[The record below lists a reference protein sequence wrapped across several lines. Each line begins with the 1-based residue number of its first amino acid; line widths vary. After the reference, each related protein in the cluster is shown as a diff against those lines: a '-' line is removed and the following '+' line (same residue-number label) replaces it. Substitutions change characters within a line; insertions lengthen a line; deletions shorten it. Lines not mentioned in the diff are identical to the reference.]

1 MTRSHDSTGQGDKHS
16 FYQRHLLAEALCGHS
31 LWRDIQHAA
40 GELPGPIVF
49 KDELRA
55 LRSKL
60 GKSHE
65 DQWIERL
72 TALGVQVVEIGQTG
86 SDEERE
92 ERTLAAIKQG
102 AEAVHGGRISHGRWN
117 GEPDLLIRSDVIRR
131 LTGHATASSSTPQP
145 TSIGAHRYEAADV
158 KLSGEL
164 AVTALLQV
172 ALYAEL
178 IDAIQGIAVTDRRE
192 HQMHFFLGSAKEEAH
207 ASTLSPELKGLRSL
221 SAASFGAYTRRH
233 MQRVELAWDANG
245 DQLPQEPEPV
255 KYCDRCSWER
265 NCDAVWRDKR
275 DLVLVSGLR
284 KDERRALR
292 ATGIST
298 VGELAVA
305 GDTAERAIPVKDRRE
320 HLMRQAD
327 LQEKSLDL
335 PEPLSELRPPTRGI
349 FEREEVRRG
358 FAALPSPAALNIYM
372 DFERY
377 DFNEREEGGLETK
390 TVLTGFVVNG
400 PNLVAAS
407 GSYAH
412 SLAEIPSQEERL
424 FVDFVEQ
431 LSITIAIAE
440 SDGTVEVGAEVP
452 VFHFSPFEPS
462 TFRRL
467 VDEYGIGQEVY
478 DRLRWVDLRD
488 ITVRVA
494 TIGVER
500 YSLKELEQITKFT
513 RTIPLKEVKLP
524 AIAYF
529 KYLVAEDPEE
539 KQSNLDT
546 LRGYN
551 EDDCRSLI
559 ALHAW
564 LESIRAAYGEQFPD
578 TEWGPL
584 PSPRKEKKNTEKAL
598 KMQAEY
604 AALQLRLK
612 AAEAAHRERIKVCE
626 SEENAAGAEWHRWCA
641 DLAGFYARERV
652 ASFMD
657 KMHTYQAPGHSLH
670 DEPKAIGHLRREDD
684 GSYSFPPQLVTL
696 EPDDKVEAIVG
707 AEIIEGSITTLDLA
721 SCKVWVNW
729 GEYSPKEHPTSII
742 EGDTFYGT
750 GPEEA
755 MADFSEAALLGPDAV
770 PLVTRQLLYR
780 VSPTCLTAIDAAMP
794 GSDRGLEAAKQ
805 IQAGDVL
812 VVQGPPGTGKSHL
825 GGRIISALV
834 QRGDSVAVTTQSHA
848 AYQIPIRESGVAV
861 QQVRIAQ
868 RGSPIWKQVSGEKL
882 GDWIRDQSGAVSGG
896 TRYTFSH
903 VAVADA
909 FDVLIVDE
917 AGQYSMADLVGI
929 SRCAK
934 KVILLGDPQQLPMVT
949 QGHHPPGPSG
959 ISTMS
964 HWLGDDVQTVQP
976 ADGVFLERTYRLHP
990 GIADFIGDTFYEGR
1004 LTAALPEQERQAVTL
1019 DGESAPLGPLL
1030 YLNVD
1035 HSHEGA
1041 WSLEEAE
1048 RIAEFVHTLVT
1059 RGTITH
1065 RDGSTTRFSSA
1076 AQEVDEDPLLASD
1089 PDILIIAPYSAQVE
1103 RIEYALGERMNRAD
1117 GVDLR
1122 PYVRIQTVDKAQG
1135 DQAHV
1140 VIYSMTRASVQ
1151 GARHGADFVLSANRF
1166 NVAVSRARALAV
1178 AVASPK
1184 LLDEVPSSLKHVRS
1198 LNPFAAFL
1206 ENSI

>member
-1 MTRSHDSTGQGDKHS
+1 MADATKMADQT

-31 LWRDIQHAA
+31 LWRDIQHAS

-55 LRSKL
+55 LRSAL

-72 TALGVQVVEIGQTG
+72 TALGVKVVEIGQTG

-92 ERTLAAIKQG
+92 ARTLAAIKQG

-131 LTGHATASSSTPQP
+131 LTGHATASTSTPKP
-145 TSIGAHRYEAADV
+145 TSVGAHRYEAADV

-164 AVTALLQV
+164 ALTALLQV

-207 ASTLSPELKGLRSL
+207 ASTMSPELKGLRSL

-233 MQRVELAWDANG
+233 MQRVEAAWDANG

-292 ATGIST
+292 AAGIST

-305 GDTAERAIPVKDRRE
+305 GDSAERAIPVKDRRE

-412 SLAEIPSQEERL
+412 SLAETPSEEERL

-431 LSITIAIAE
+431 LSITIASAE

-529 KYLVAEDPEE
+529 KYLVAEDSEE

-578 TEWGPL
+578 TEWGSL
-584 PSPRKEKKNTEKAL
+584 PSPRKEKKTTERAL
-598 KMQAEY
+598 KAQADS
-604 AALQLRLK
+604 AALQLRLQT
-612 AAEAAHRERIKVCE
+612 AEAAHRECIKVCE
-626 SEENAAGAEWHRWCA
+626 ESEDMVGAEWHRWCA
-641 DLAGFYARERV
+641 DLTGFYGREGAADFMNRMRAFV
-652 ASFMD
+652 AS
-657 KMHTYQAPGHSLH
+657 GHSLY
-670 DEPKAIGHLRREDD
+670 DEPKAIGHLKREDD
-684 GSYSFPPQLVTL
+684 GSYSFPKQLVTL
-696 EPDDKVEAIVG
+696 APTNKVEAVIG
-707 AEIIEGSITTLDLA
+707 AQLVEGVISSIDMV
-721 SCKVWVNW
+721 SCKVWIDW
-729 GEYSPKEHPTSII
+729 GEFNPQEHPTSVIKAR
-742 EGDTFYGT
+742 DHYGNAL
-750 GPEEA
+750 EVA
-755 MADFSEAALLGPDAV
+755 MADFSEAALNGSEAV
-770 PLVTRQLLYR
+770 PPAVKNLLYR
-780 VSPTCLTAIDAAMP
+780 NPPVTLKQLDSNTS
-794 GSDRGLEAAKQ
+794 GSDRGLAAAINLQ
-805 IQAGDVL
+805 PGEVL
-812 VVQGPPGTGKSHL
+812 VVQGPPGTGKSVL
-825 GGRIISALV
+825 AGRVISSLLA
-834 QRGDSVAVTTQSHA
+834 RGENVAIATQSHE
-848 AYQIPIRESGVAV
+848 AYQIPIRAAAVLPQNVRVAKPNH
-861 QQVRIAQ
+861 
-868 RGSPIWKQVSGEKL
+868 PIWKHLSGAKL
-882 GDWIRDQSGAVSGG
+882 GDWIIDQSGVVCGG
-896 TRYTFSH
+896 SFLTFTHPSH
-903 VAVADA
+903 EDA
-909 FDVLIVDE
+909 FDTLIIDE
-917 AGQYSMADLVGI
+917 AGQYSLADLVSIG
-929 SRCAK
+929 RCAK
-934 KVILLGDPQQLPMVT
+934 KFILLGDPQQLPMVI

-959 ISTMS
+959 LSTMA
-964 HWLGDDVQTVQP
+964 HWLGDDVQTVQQV
-976 ADGVFLERTYRLHP
+976 DGVFLERTYRLHP
-990 GIADFIGDTFYEGR
+990 EIADFIGDTFYEGR
-1004 LTAALPEQERQAVTL
+1004 LTAASPTQRQQAVAL
-1019 DGESAPLGPLL
+1019 DGGSEPLGPLV
-1030 YLNVD
+1030 YLAVD
-1035 HSHEGA
+1035 HSDERS
-1041 WSLEEAE
+1041 WSLHEAQV
-1048 RIAEFVHTLVT
+1048 IAEFVHSLVT

-1065 RDGSTTRFSSA
+1065 RDGATTRFTST
-1076 AQEVDEDPLLASD
+1076 AQEEDRDPILAAE
-1089 PDILIIAPYSAQVE
+1089 PDILIISPYNAQSE
-1103 RIEYALGERMNRAD
+1103 RIEYALGERLNRPD

-1135 DQAHV
+1135 DQANV

-1178 AVASPK
+1178 VVASPK
-1184 LLDEVPSSLKHVRS
+1184 LLNEVPASIKHVRS

-1206 ENSI
+1206 ERQMKE

>member
-1 MTRSHDSTGQGDKHS
+1 MNSSVTSDQQT

-55 LRSKL
+55 LRSQL

-72 TALGVQVVEIGQTG
+72 IALGVQVVEIGQTG

-92 ERTLAAIKQG
+92 ARTLDAIKQS
-102 AEAVHGGRISHGRWN
+102 AEAIHAGRISHGRWN

-131 LTGHATASSSTPQP
+131 LTGHATLTTSPAKP
-145 TSIGAHRYEAADV
+145 TSIGSHRYEAADV

-192 HQMHFFLGSAKEEAH
+192 HQMHFFLGAAGDEDQVATK
-207 ASTLSPELKGLRSL
+207 SPHLKGLRSL
-221 SAASFGAYTRRH
+221 SAAAFGAYTRRH
-233 MQRVELAWDANG
+233 MQRVESAWDAVG
-245 DQLPQEPEPV
+245 ESLPKEPEPV

-275 DLVLVSGLR
+275 DLILVAGLR

-292 ATGIST
+292 AEGIST
-298 VGELAVA
+298 VGELATA
-305 GDTAERAIPVKDRRE
+305 GDVAERAIPVKDRRE

-327 LQEKSLDL
+327 LQEKSLNL

-358 FAALPSPAALNIYM
+358 FAALPTPAALNIYM

-377 DFNEREEGGLETK
+377 DFNEREEGGLETR

-400 PNLVAAS
+400 PNLVAAT
-407 GSYAH
+407 GAYQHA
-412 SLAEIPSQEERL
+412 LAETPSEEEHL
-424 FVDFVEQ
+424 FVNFVTQ
-431 LSITIAIAE
+431 LSDTIARAE
-440 SDGTVEVGAEVP
+440 RDGTIESGGEVP

-462 TFRRL
+462 TFKRL
-467 VDEYGIGQEVY
+467 ADEYGIGQ
-478 DRLRWVDLRD
+478 DIFQRLRWVDLRD

-500 YSLKELEQITKFT
+500 YSLKEIEQITKFS

-539 KQSNLDT
+539 KRANLNT

-551 EDDCRSLI
+551 EDDCRSLV

-564 LESIRAAYGEQFPD
+564 LESIRAAYDKQFPD
-578 TEWGPL
+578 DEWGPL
-584 PSPRKEKKNTEKAL
+584 PSPRKEKKTSEKAL
-598 KMQAEY
+598 KMQADY
-604 AALQLRLK
+604 AALQLRLQS
-612 AAEAAHRERIKVCE
+612 AEAAHREHIKECE
-626 SEENAAGAEWHRWCA
+626 ESENAAGAEWHRWCA
-641 DLAGFYARERV
+641 DLTGFYARER
-652 ASFMD
+652 AAAFMD
-657 KMHTYQAPGHSLH
+657 KMRTYEAPGHSLH
-670 DEPKAIGHLRREDD
+670 DEPKAIGHLKREVD
-684 GSYSFPPQLVTL
+684 GSYSFPKQLVTL

-707 AEIIEGSITTLDLA
+707 ARIIEGAITTLDLIA
-721 SCKVWVNW
+721 CKVWINW
-729 GEYSPKEHPTSII
+729 GEYQLSEHPTSVI
-742 EGDTFYGT
+742 EGDSYYGS

-755 MADFSEAALLGPDAV
+755 MADFSEAALLGPEYV

-780 VSPTCLTAIDAAMP
+780 VSPSCLAGIDAAAP
-794 GSDRGLEAAKQ
+794 GSERGLEAAQ
-805 IQAGDVL
+805 RIQAGDVL

-825 GGRIISALV
+825 GGRIIEVLV
-834 QRGDSVAVTTQSHA
+834 GRGDTVAVTTQSHA
-848 AYQIPIRESGVAV
+848 AYQIPIRKSGLEP
-861 QQVRIAQ
+861 QLVRIAQ
-868 RGSPIWKQVSGEKL
+868 KGSPVWKQVSGEKL
-882 GDWIRDQSGAVSGG
+882 GDWIRDQSGAVCGG

-903 VAVADA
+903 EAVIDA

-934 KVILLGDPQQLPMVT
+934 KIILLGDPQQLPMVT

-959 ISTMS
+959 ISTMA

-1004 LTAALPEQERQAVTL
+1004 LAAASPAQAQQAVTL
-1019 DGESAPLGPLL
+1019 DGEVSSLPPLV

-1035 HSHEGA
+1035 HNHEGS

-1048 RIAEFVHTLVT
+1048 QIAEYVHMLVT

-1065 RDGSTTRFSSA
+1065 GDSSTTRFSSA
-1076 AQEVDEDPLLASD
+1076 AQEEGEDPLLAPN

-1103 RIEYALGERMNRAD
+1103 RIEFALGERMNRPD

-1122 PYVRIQTVDKAQG
+1122 PFVRIQTVDKAQG
-1135 DQAHV
+1135 DEAPV
-1140 VIYSMTRASVQ
+1140 AIYSMTRASVQ

-1178 AVASPK
+1178 VVASPK
-1184 LLDEVPSSLKHVRS
+1184 LLDEVPSTLKHVRS

-1206 ENSI
+1206 ENCI